1 MTNKHRLSASVD
13 ADLVVAAE
21 AAISRGRAPNLSAW
35 VNDALRLKL
44 EHDLRMTAL
53 DELLS
58 GYESKH
64 GVITDEEIAAA
75 SRWARGR
82 AVVVRGAALRAPA
95 TRKAKRSA

>member
-13 ADLVVAAE
+13 ADLVAAAE
-21 AAISRGRAPNLSAW
+21 AAITRGRAPNLSAW

-58 GYESKH
+58 AYESKH
-64 GVITDEEIAAA
+64 GVIADEEIAAA
-75 SRWARGR
+75 SRWARDR
-82 AVVVRGAALRAPA
+82 AVVVRGSI
-95 TRKAKRSA
+95 RKPKRSA